1 MRKLLI
7 FIILGLLVL
16 TSCDKGSN
24 NEDPNKN
31 VIGSDFERVDILP
44 DEILSSGVTETK
56 EGYDLVWSDEFNYTG
71 APDSTKWSYEVGTG
85 NWGWGNNESQ
95 CYTNRLD
102 NSSVQDGHL
111 KITAKREN
119 YSGSEYTSAR
129 LVSRGKGDFK
139 YGYIEIS
146 AKLAGGQGTWPALWM
161 MPTSSVYGGWP
172 NSGEID
178 IMEYRGNRKDRIFST
193 VHTKNNHGNGI
204 SSGEK
209 YFAGVEDNFNTYAL
223 EWTEDKMVFYF
234 NDKKIHQYTNPNRVN
249 NPQNDWPFDQEFYII
264 MNVAMGGT
272 LGGNISSSFTESS
285 MYIDYVRVYQQ
296 NLEGIDDLEP
306 EMVEIASS
314 TASSST
320 ITVNWKEAKDEYGV
334 KQYDVVL
341 NGKQIGATT
350 KTSYTIKDL
359 EPNTEYVIQ
368 ILAVDKGNNF
378 SVSLPSRIKTTDV
391 LRAPGKI
398 EVEQFL
404 RGENCYTLNNSNGG
418 ISVDLSNVNNNCG
431 YIVIEVFAK
440 AGTYNVSMNA
450 MVPRFNNGVYIYV
463 EGNEATKELVSLPTN
478 AGKYVD
484 IVTPVS
490 LTLKEG
496 VNYIVIESY
505 SETPGKIVTID
516 NITLD

>member
-1 MRKLLI
+1 MKKI
-7 FIILGLLVL
+7 FIFLILGLLLL
-16 TSCDKGSN
+16 TSCDKGN
-24 NEDPNKN
+24 NDDPNKN
-31 VIGSDFERVDILP
+31 VIGSDFERIDILP
-44 DEILSSGVTETK
+44 DEIIESGVTETK

-85 NWGWGNNESQ
+85 NWGWGNNEAQ

-161 MPTSSVYGGWP
+161 MPTNSVYGGWP

-193 VHTKNNHGNGI
+193 VHTKNHHGQGI
-204 SSGEK
+204 TSGEK

-223 EWTEDKMVFYF
+223 EWTESKMIFYF
-234 NDKKIHQYTNPNRVN
+234 NGQKIHQYTNPNRVN
-249 NPQNDWPFDQEFYII
+249 NPQNDWPFDQEFFII

-285 MYIDYVRVYQQ
+285 MYVDYVRVYQQ

-306 EMVEIASS
+306 EMVEITST

-359 EPNTEYVIQ
+359 DPNTEYVVQ

-378 SVSLPSRIKTTDV
+378 SVSLPSRVTTTDV

-398 EVEQFL
+398 EVEQYS
-404 RGENCYTLNNSNGG
+404 RGENCYTLNNSSGG
-418 ISVDLSNVNNNCG
+418 ISVDLSNVNNSCG

-463 EGNEATKELVSLPTN
+463 EGEEASKELVTLPTN
-478 AGKYVD
+478 AGKYVE
-484 IVTPVS
+484 IVTPVT

-505 SETPGKIVTID
+505 SESIGKIVTID
-516 NITLD
+516 NITLE